1 MTPETKR
8 WLRKKTLM
16 ALRAV
21 LWHADEWLHA
31 REVRLRDELSVPVP
45 LEPSRPS
52 RPQGPTVSC
61 PYPFPADELL
71 RHRIRGRIPRDREPQ
86 RAAKKKSCTAAAFD
100 LRFTR

>member
-1 MTPETKR
+1 MKTETKL

-16 ALRAV
+16 ALRAL

-45 LEPSRPS
+45 LEPPRTAGS
-52 RPQGPTVSC
+52 QKPTVSC

-71 RHRIRGRIPRDREPQ
+71 RHRIRGRLPRGGEPQ
-86 RAAKKKSCTAAAFD
+86 RAAKKKGCTAAAFD
-100 LRFTR
+100 LRFGR